1 MSNKN
6 KTNKSASNDATLPAG
21 QPVNS
26 GEANAAP
33 KAPGKKR
40 GRTSLSEADK
50 AHMQACRKLAAEAKE
65 RLALVLSD
73 KGITNAE
80 VWKGLPSSQFDLIAG
95 VVKATKALKA
105 NAMIAEAKA
114 QYEAAC
120 KGKGVE
126 PDATL
131 MAAVPAVAEPKRHK
145 YTEAEKTALA
155 KARNQT
161 DNGLTLGL
169 LDEHISDYRIWMGL
183 PIETLDAIA
192 GVTEAQA
199 PVMNDKRVIE
209 SKNLLASLLS
219 DAGQKPANP

>member
-6 KTNKSASNDATLPAG
+6 KNASKPAANEATLPEG
-21 QPVNS
+21 QPIPS
-26 GEANAAP
+26 GDAAP
-33 KAPGKKR
+33 AAVKAPGKKR
-40 GRTSLSEADK
+40 GRTSLNEADK

-73 KGITNAE
+73 KGITDAE
-80 VWKGLPSSQFDLIAG
+80 VWKGLPYAQFDLIAG

-105 NAMIAEAKA
+105 NAMIAETKA

-120 KGKGVE
+120 KGNGVE
-126 PDATL
+126 PDADL
-131 MAAVPAVAEPKRHK
+131 MAAVPVVAEPKKHK
-145 YTEAEKTALA
+145 YTEAEKAALA
-155 KARNQT
+155 KARSQT

-169 LDEHISDYRIWMGL
+169 LDEHISDHRIWMGL

-199 PVMNDKRVIE
+199 SAMGEKRVSE
-209 SKNLLASLLS
+209 SKNLLASLLA
-219 DAGQKPANP
+219 DTGQKPA